1 MEAKE
6 LTSVSDSSISG
17 IEILFS
23 DLPTASFVTP
33 TQQEAPKMREVIGI
47 FKDDLDGSEATHHDV
62 RFSFEGVEYSTDLSE
77 ENYTNLKYSIEKY
90 ADHAT
95 RVSGGRG
102 RPRSSSASSPV
113 SAGSSKEKK
122 DELAAIRAW
131 CEVNKIEISARG
143 HIRESIIHAFKE
155 NDPSLVGG

>member
-1 MEAKE
+1 
-6 LTSVSDSSISG
+6 
-17 IEILFS
+17 
-23 DLPTASFVTP
+23 
-33 TQQEAPKMREVIGI
+33 MREVIEI

-102 RPRSSSASSPV
+102 RPRSTSTSSPV
-113 SAGSSKEKK
+113 SAVSAAAKKQELQAVREWASKNNIEVSS
-122 DELAAIRAW
+122 RGR
-131 CEVNKIEISARG
+131 IS
-143 HIRESIIHAFKE
+143 ESVLHAYKE